1 MQLIVLLLALML
13 GGKGGNMS
21 ELKPVLESLGGE
33 ELSSTI
39 KQAEQLSGVLSA
51 VRAFTNNK
59 NKEETGADNGGGKG
73 NGETYNEAGSQD
85 GYPLSPIANIAD
97 EKITYCLS
105 RYIALGE

>member
-13 GGKGGNMS
+13 GGKGGSMS

-33 ELSSTI
+33 ELGNTI
-39 KQAEQLSGVLSA
+39 KQAEQLSGMLSA
-51 VRAFTNNK
+51 VQAFAGNRKQEGDNK
-59 NKEETGADNGGGKG
+59 GPDGDGNQSEGTGDA
-73 NGETYNEAGSQD
+73 SPQD

>member
-33 ELSSTI
+33 DICKTLN
-39 KQAEQLSGVLSA
+39 QAEQLSGMLSA
-51 VRAFTNNK
+51 VKSFA
-59 NKEETGADNGGGKG
+59 GARKQEGVKVDKSDFC
-73 NGETYNEAGSQD
+73 NECEPQG
-85 GYPLSPIANIAD
+85 GYPLSPISGIAD